1 LRAFRICKTKYV
13 TTTLSGFGA
22 REYGG
27 RWNSV
32 GTGVVY
38 LSVSIAL
45 AALEVLA
52 HTDGNT
58 VPNGPHSVVTVEFP
72 DDAFEVLDSSVLR
85 PGWNSSP
92 APEYLA
98 AFGDEWVMLGE
109 KPLLRVQSAIVPQEF
124 NFVFNPGHA
133 LADLV
138 REVGAEPF
146 VFDSRLRGDE
156 AKKKN

>member
-1 LRAFRICKTKYV
+1 MRAYRICKSKYL

-38 LSVSIAL
+38 LSDSISL

-52 HTDGNT
+52 HTDGHT
-58 VPNGPHSVVTVEFP
+58 VPDGPQSVVTVEFS

-85 PGWNSSP
+85 PGWQSSP

-98 AFGDEWVMLGE
+98 AFGDEWVAVGE
-109 KPLLRVQSAIVPQEF
+109 KPLLRVKSVIIPQEF
-124 NFVFNPGHA
+124 NFVFNPSHT
-133 LADLV
+133 LAKQI
-138 REVGAEPF
+138 REIEVQPF
-146 VFDSRLRGDE
+146 SFDSRLR
-156 AKKKN
+156 